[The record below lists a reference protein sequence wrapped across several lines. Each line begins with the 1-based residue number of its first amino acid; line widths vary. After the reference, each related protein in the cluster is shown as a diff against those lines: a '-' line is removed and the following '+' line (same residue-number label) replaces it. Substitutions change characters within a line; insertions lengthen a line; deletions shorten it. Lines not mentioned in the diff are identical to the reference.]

1 MKINR
6 LNGVNGASFS
16 EEELYKALMFIED
29 IMERVVV
36 HYVVMRDTA
45 YSIYH
50 GNELK
55 GREITVGI
63 LKKNITKEVLWT
75 FESLLKDIRMTDR
88 GFIYLFG
95 KIPIVVKF
103 INKHYKF
110 FDCPNF
116 KYYRTG
122 QYDVANPFDKYWNMR
137 YFVV

>member
-1 MKINR
+1 MKTK
-6 LNGVNGASFS
+6 LQNGANGASFS
-16 EEELYKALMFIED
+16 EDELHKALMFIED
-29 IMERVVV
+29 IMERAVV
-36 HYVVMRDTA
+36 HYMVMRDTA

-50 GNELK
+50 EEKLK

-75 FESLLKDIRMTDR
+75 FETLLKDIRITER
-88 GFIYLFG
+88 GFIYLYG

-116 KYYRTG
+116 KYYRVG
-122 QYDVANPFDKYWNMR
+122 QYEIANPFEKYWNMR